1 MLRET
6 ITLGRPFGVRVEISL
21 TWLIVCAV
29 VAWSL
34 GAFYFPSRFPGWSP
48 AVTWLA
54 AGISSLVFFL
64 SVVVHELAHA
74 VTATRLGVQV
84 RGISLFLFGGVTQF
98 KREAAMP
105 ATELKIAL
113 VGPGVNILVGLG
125 CLGVQFLVG
134 EAAELLLALCVWTGA
149 LNLALGLFNLL
160 PWLPL
165 DGGRILR
172 ALAWYVSD
180 DRRWAN
186 RVTLIVGQLGSAA
199 LIFAGV
205 AMIATHQGG
214 LANAIWTMLVGWFI
228 HSSAV
233 ASYQTNTL
241 MAVLDGARV
250 DQLMVRRLG
259 RIERD
264 SPEAQSPSTLAA
276 AWGPEYYVVTHNDE
290 DLGVFAMSTV
300 RASDSPS
307 DEDRLLQ
314 DVLVPLQEGLAVP
327 EDSTAM
333 DALRAFMERDLQWA
347 PVLRDREVVGV
358 IRRVDLAEYLEK
370 HRGS

>member
-1 MLRET
+1 MFRET
-6 ITLGRPFGVRVEISL
+6 ITLGRPFGVRVDVSL
-21 TWLIVCAV
+21 TWLLVCAL

-34 GAFYFPSRFPGWSP
+34 GAFYFPTRFPAWSP
-48 AVTWLA
+48 TVTWFA
-54 AGISSLVFFL
+54 AGISSLVFFV

-74 VTATRLGVQV
+74 VLATHLGVQV

-98 KREAAMP
+98 KRESP
-105 ATELKIAL
+105 VPGTELKIAL
-113 VGPGVNILVGLG
+113 AGPGVNILLGLI
-125 CLGVQFLVG
+125 CLGAQLLLG
-134 EAAELLLALCVWTGA
+134 DTSELLLALCLWAGA

-186 RVTLIVGQLGSAA
+186 RVTLLAGHLGSAA

-205 AMIATHQGG
+205 AMILTHQGG
-214 LANAIWTMLVGWFI
+214 LANAIWTMLVGWFV
-228 HSSAV
+228 HTSAV

-250 DQLMVRRLG
+250 DQLMVKHLG

-264 SPEAQSPSTLAA
+264 SPEAQLPSGLVA
-276 AWGPEYYVVTHNDE
+276 AWGPEYYVVTHHGE
-290 DLGVFAMSTV
+290 DVGVFAMSMLH
-300 RASDSPS
+300 SFDSPS
-307 DEDRLLQ
+307 DESPSLL
-314 DVLVPLQEGLAVP
+314 DVLVPLRDDLAVD
-327 EDSTAM
+327 ENSTAM
-333 DALRAFMERDLQWA
+333 DALRTFMERDIQWA
-347 PVLRDREVVGV
+347 PVLRDRAVIGV
-358 IRRVDLAEYLEK
+358 IRRTDLAEYVEK